1 MPPKGRVRKRPC
13 AESFVNDIWSVCYW
27 LIRSVTG
34 CTGCYR
40 RCICDVAAGYF
51 LDEWEHAPPAT
62 TAIAELYRRHA
73 GYKDWDDQCCRPL
86 LFSYRNSIPGS
97 TGDHVTG
104 ASAAYENQA
113 LNNCLLRSVTG
124 CPRCLVM
131 RTACESER
139 CSLPIIPLFIM
150 FRSRV
155 RICNE

>member
-1 MPPKGRVRKRPC
+1 MCNIAVLNPCAKEVPPKGRVRKRPC

-27 LIRSVTG
+27 LIRSATG

-40 RCICDVAAGYF
+40 RCICDVA
-51 LDEWEHAPPAT
+51 
-62 TAIAELYRRHA
+62 A